1 MTTQV
6 KLKHNGLVI
15 GNFSS
20 PLSFTFDTGE
30 FLDRCDKEWCKDYS
44 AVKTSFKKL
53 SQCGR
58 YSDSIVSFTISDE
71 TLTALI
77 LAVEQVDI
85 MLVSFSM
92 LKALEKVNNDEGW
105 YKLRDVASKCRAP
118 FLNKDAKKTV
128 SSSIFHTYQF
138 IN

>member
-1 MTTQV
+1 MTTV
-6 KLKHNGLVI
+6 TLKNGLVI

-30 FLDRCDKEWCKDYS
+30 FLDRCDMDWCTNCS
-44 AVKTSFKKL
+44 VVKTSFKKL

-77 LAVEQVDI
+77 LAVKQVDI

-92 LKALEKVNNDEGW
+92 LKALDTVNNLDGRFN
-105 YKLRDVASKCRAP
+105 LMDVASKCRAP
-118 FLNKDAKKTV
+118 FLNRDAKKTF
-128 SSSIFHTYQF
+128 SSSIFYT
-138 IN
+138 

>member
-1 MTTQV
+1 MTTV
-6 KLKHNGLVI
+6 TLKNGLVV

-20 PLSFTFDTGE
+20 PLSFTFDTGD
-30 FLDRCDKEWCKDYS
+30 FLDRCDKDWCKDYS
-44 AVKTSFKKL
+44 VVKTSYTTL

-58 YSDSIVSFTISDE
+58 YSDSMVSFTISDE

-77 LAVEQVDI
+77 LAAEQVDI

-92 LKALEKVNNDEGW
+92 LKALDTVDNLDGRFD
-105 YKLRDVASKCRAP
+105 LRDVMHKCRAP

-128 SSSIFHTYQF
+128 SSSIFYA
-138 IN
+138 